1 MKNIDSG
8 EMKDHC
14 MEFCL
19 AFSLNCLLSK
29 FKVNPIPPRNW
40 WIEGW
45 NVNNLLITKSYVV
58 YLNLGMKDDFFQLNN
73 IICQYLDIK
82 IKMTNSLIQPS
93 CSAEHQTNEQRYN
106 NTIGQTLFSL

>member
-1 MKNIDSG
+1 MENIDSG
-8 EMKDHC
+8 EMKDRC
-14 MEFCL
+14 MEFCV

-58 YLNLGMKDDFFQLNN
+58 YVDVGMKDDFFQLNN
-73 IICQYLDIK
+73 IRSTQREKFQKRLDIAPSN
-82 IKMTNSLIQPS
+82 ILTVTNCFLVD
-93 CSAEHQTNEQRYN
+93 Y
-106 NTIGQTLFSL
+106 

>member
-1 MKNIDSG
+1 MENIDSG
-8 EMKDHC
+8 EMKYRC

-19 AFSLNCLLSK
+19 AFSLDCLLSK

-40 WIEGW
+40 WIEGS
-45 NVNNLLITKSYVV
+45 NVHNLLVTKSYVV
-58 YLNLGMKDDFFQLNN
+58 YLNVAMKDDFFQLNN

-93 CSAEHQTNEQRYN
+93 CSAEQQTNEQRYN
-106 NTIGQTLFSL
+106 DTCGQTVFSL

>member
-1 MKNIDSG
+1 MENIDSG
-8 EMKDHC
+8 EMKDHY

-58 YLNLGMKDDFFQLNN
+58 YLNLGMKDDFFQLNKLFAN
-73 IICQYLDIK
+73 
-82 IKMTNSLIQPS
+82 TLIS
-93 CSAEHQTNEQRYN
+93 KLR
-106 NTIGQTLFSL
+106 

>member
-1 MKNIDSG
+1 MDNIDSG

-82 IKMTNSLIQPS
+82 IKMTNSLIQP
-93 CSAEHQTNEQRYN
+93 
-106 NTIGQTLFSL
+106 